1 MMLQAESLKKGFQQ
15 GGQEILA
22 VNDVS
27 FSVNKGET
35 VAIVGPSGSG
45 KTTLLSLLAGLENSD
60 SGQVTIDGKVI
71 TGLGEAEL
79 TRYRGEK
86 IGIVF
91 QQFHLMPHLTALEN
105 VSLPLDI
112 AGEDQVRDKALKA
125 LKNVGLENRATHLP
139 SQLSGGE
146 CQRVAIARATVIQ
159 PAVLFADEP
168 SGNLDTETGGR
179 VTDILFELVK
189 TTQMTMILVTHD
201 MELAGKCDRIL
212 SIRGGL
218 LQNSN

>member
-189 TTQMTMILVTHD
+189 PTQMTMILVTHD

-218 LQNSN
+218 LQNSK

>member
-1 MMLQAESLKKGFQQ
+1 MLKANSLSKGFLQ
-15 GGQEILA
+15 GGQKILA
-22 VNDVS
+22 VNNVT
-27 FSVNKGET
+27 FNVQKGET

-45 KTTLLSLLAGLENSD
+45 KTTLLSLLAGLEDSD
-60 SGQVTIDGKVI
+60 SGDVTIDGKRI

-105 VSLPLDI
+105 VSLPLEI
-112 AGEDQVRDKALKA
+112 AGENQVKEKAMNA
-125 LKNVGLENRATHLP
+125 LASVGLKDRETHLP

-168 SGNLDTETGGR
+168 SGNLDTETGTR
-179 VTDILFELVK
+179 VTDILFDLVK

-201 MELAGKCDRIL
+201 MELAAKCDRIL
-212 SIRGGL
+212 NIRGGN
-218 LQNSN
+218 LQ

>member
-1 MMLQAESLKKGFQQ
+1 MMLEAKQLRKGFRQ
-15 GGQEILA
+15 GGQQILA

-27 FSVNKGET
+27 FSVEKGET

-45 KTTLLSLLAGLENSD
+45 TTTLLSLLAGLENSD
-60 SGQVTIDGKVI
+60 SGEVRIDGKVI
-71 TGLGEAEL
+71 TGLREAEL

-91 QQFHLMPHLTALEN
+91 QQFHLMPHLSALEN
-105 VSLPLDI
+105 VSLPLEI
-112 AGEDQVRDKALKA
+112 AGDQSVAEKAMQALKS
-125 LKNVGLENRATHLP
+125 VGLEDRATHLP

-168 SGNLDTETGGR
+168 SGNLDTETGSK
-179 VTDILFELVK
+179 VTDILFDLVRE
-189 TTQMTMILVTHD
+189 TQMTMILVTHD
-201 MELAGKCDRIL
+201 MELAAKCDRIL
-212 SIRGGL
+212 KIRGGH
-218 LQNSN
+218 LQ

>member
-1 MMLQAESLKKGFQQ
+1 MMLEAKQLRKGFRQ
-15 GGQEILA
+15 GGQQILA

-27 FSVNKGET
+27 FSVEKGET

-60 SGQVTIDGKVI
+60 SGEVRIDGKVI
-71 TGLGEAEL
+71 TGLREAEL

-91 QQFHLMPHLTALEN
+91 QQFHLMPHLSALEN
-105 VSLPLDI
+105 VSLPLEI
-112 AGEDQVRDKALKA
+112 AGDQSVAEKAMQALKS
-125 LKNVGLENRATHLP
+125 VGLEDRATHLP

-168 SGNLDTETGGR
+168 SGNLDTETGSK
-179 VTDILFELVK
+179 VTDILFDLVRE
-189 TTQMTMILVTHD
+189 TQMTMILVTHD
-201 MELAGKCDRIL
+201 MELAAKCDRIL
-212 SIRGGL
+212 KIRGGH
-218 LQNSN
+218 LQ

>member
-1 MMLQAESLKKGFQQ
+1 MLEAKQLRKGFRQ
-15 GGQEILA
+15 GGQQILA

-27 FSVNKGET
+27 FSVEKGET

-60 SGQVTIDGKVI
+60 SGEVRIDGKVI
-71 TGLGEAEL
+71 TGLREAEL

-91 QQFHLMPHLTALEN
+91 QQFHLMPHLSALEN
-105 VSLPLDI
+105 VSLPLEI
-112 AGEDQVRDKALKA
+112 AGDQSVAEKAMQALKS
-125 LKNVGLENRATHLP
+125 VGLEDRATHLP

-168 SGNLDTETGGR
+168 SGNLDTETGSK
-179 VTDILFELVK
+179 VTDILFDLVRE
-189 TTQMTMILVTHD
+189 TQMTMILVTHD
-201 MELAGKCDRIL
+201 MELAAKCDRIL
-212 SIRGGL
+212 KIRGGH
-218 LQNSN
+218 LQ

>member
-1 MMLQAESLKKGFQQ
+1 MLEAKQLRKGFRQ
-15 GGQEILA
+15 GGQQILA

-27 FSVNKGET
+27 FSVEKGET

-60 SGQVTIDGKVI
+60 SGEVRIDGKVI
-71 TGLGEAEL
+71 TGLREAEL

-91 QQFHLMPHLTALEN
+91 QQFHLMPHLSALEN
-105 VSLPLDI
+105 VSLPLEI
-112 AGEDQVRDKALKA
+112 AGDQSVAEKAMQALKS
-125 LKNVGLENRATHLP
+125 VGLEDRATHLP

-168 SGNLDTETGGR
+168 SGNLDTETGSK
-179 VTDILFELVK
+179 VTDILFDLVRE
-189 TTQMTMILVTHD
+189 TQMTMILVTHD
-201 MELAGKCDRIL
+201 MELAAKCDRRL
-212 SIRGGL
+212 KIRGVH
-218 LQNSN
+218 LQ

>member
-1 MMLQAESLKKGFQQ
+1 
-15 GGQEILA
+15 
-22 VNDVS
+22 
-27 FSVNKGET
+27 
-35 VAIVGPSGSG
+35 
-45 KTTLLSLLAGLENSD
+45 
-60 SGQVTIDGKVI
+60 
-71 TGLGEAEL
+71 
-79 TRYRGEK
+79 
-86 IGIVF
+86 
-91 QQFHLMPHLTALEN
+91 MPHLTALEN